1 MIRLGLSTNLSAT
14 GQPHP
19 YRLLDA
25 HPGLFDYVEY
35 SAPLSLR
42 AARKEAALFAEME
55 ARLDAVP
62 VLFHPVH
69 LNLYGPE
76 LESAQALED
85 LAEQARLVRT
95 PWVSNDVAWWH
106 SKGRLFPGALYIAP
120 PLDEQGLAD
129 AIVHAQ
135 HVQKGLGD
143 VRLVLENPVIIAP
156 RGPMHVLDFMRRMHE
171 ATGLGLI
178 LDVGHLYS
186 HQLVRGLAI
195 DDGLDRFPLE
205 AVVEIHIAGGV
216 VIKNGERRYYADDH
230 PQPIPEVLFDL
241 LKKIVPRASALEAI
255 TYEGDGHTPAMALA
269 YLSRIRKIAKEPRNP
284 GIGSSSWVP
293 GFLSDLSF
301 SSDRAWTVFER
312 AFGAPQDADDDAE
325 LDYRLAVL
333 AERLDRSLPLTRA
346 LVCGTPET
354 LRAFSA
360 SPEMR
365 DAFTG
370 RGRELGDAF
379 GRYVRRVVRETN
391 DEVAAMVSAVE
402 AWALEVIIP
411 EKTAP
416 ISLTGALVDLPRDLS
431 LLQHARA
438 TLDRHQL
445 GRARATGGYA
455 LDVDALREVAAQAP
469 PGPWPALIKRKGS
482 RVEIIGLTAE
492 DREVLG
498 RLDALGEEDRER
510 LDALYARGI
519 IEVTE

>member
-1 MIRLGLSTNLSAT
+1 
-14 GQPHP
+14 
-19 YRLLDA
+19 
-25 HPGLFDYVEY
+25 
-35 SAPLSLR
+35 
-42 AARKEAALFAEME
+42 
-55 ARLDAVP
+55 
-62 VLFHPVH
+62 
-69 LNLYGPE
+69 
-76 LESAQALED
+76 
-85 LAEQARLVRT
+85 
-95 PWVSNDVAWWH
+95 
-106 SKGRLFPGALYIAP
+106 
-120 PLDEQGLAD
+120 
-129 AIVHAQ
+129 
-135 HVQKGLGD
+135 
-143 VRLVLENPVIIAP
+143 
-156 RGPMHVLDFMRRMHE
+156 
-171 ATGLGLI
+171 
-178 LDVGHLYS
+178 
-186 HQLVRGLAI
+186 
-195 DDGLDRFPLE
+195 
-205 AVVEIHIAGGV
+205 
-216 VIKNGERRYYADDH
+216 
-230 PQPIPEVLFDL
+230 
-241 LKKIVPRASALEAI
+241 
-255 TYEGDGHTPAMALA
+255 
-269 YLSRIRKIAKEPRNP
+269 
-284 GIGSSSWVP
+284 
-293 GFLSDLSF
+293 
-301 SSDRAWTVFER
+301 
-312 AFGAPQDADDDAE
+312 
-325 LDYRLAVL
+325 VL